1 MLVNVDCLTA
11 ILTRELE
18 QWWRHDME
26 TPPVLL
32 AICEGNPSVTDGFPS
47 QMASNADFEVYLL
60 LTSKSCVVTVMLL
73 DCL

>member
-1 MLVNVDCLTA
+1 
-11 ILTRELE
+11 
-18 QWWRHDME
+18 ME
-26 TPPVLL
+26 TPLVLL

-47 QMASNADFEVYLL
+47 QMTSNADFDVSLL